1 MSERVKR
8 SDVINY
14 LFRLLFI
21 FSLCLLVTSSV
32 WGDFQTGE
40 DAYYQ
45 GDYATALKEFLP
57 LAEQGDGKA
66 QYRLGCMYEFG
77 NGMRKD
83 EEEADLWYRKAHP
96 KLRLLAEQGDAEAQY
111 YLGGMYSD
119 GDGVDKDETEGE
131 KWYSK
136 AYQEFLPLAEQGDG
150 KAQYRLG
157 YMYNY
162 GYGVEENDVEA
173 VRWYRKAAE
182 QGHARAQVSL
192 GYMYDKGYGVS
203 KDYAEAVGWYRKAA
217 EQGYDRGQYNL
228 GVMYRNGRGVAK
240 DDVEA
245 VGWYRKAAEQG
256 YASAQNNLG
265 WMYDNGYGVAKDYIT
280 AYMWYI
286 LAEAGGEKQNAPK
299 NRENLSKKMT
309 SAQIAEARRRADE
322 WKRRKEQPPESKP
335 QATSSS
341 KPKAKVPPALPPI
354 LSIEEITFSEG
365 VLDAEET
372 ATLKIR
378 IKNVG
383 PGDARNLKVE
393 LSGELQGVSFPRST
407 DVPTIAKGGGEQTV
421 AIRIRGGH
429 DLPTATASLAI
440 RVIEPQF
447 NQRIQGKRLRFSTR
461 AFRSPELFLADAAVV
476 EGTSASPNNRI
487 DVNEMVE
494 LKFYVQNK
502 GIGAA
507 EQVAVEVE
515 NTQAGVRFLGV
526 GSHYVQEAP
535 LFSRIE
541 AGKYELVTYTYFV
554 DSRFTA
560 SELRFKINVRERYRK
575 YGFSDVKAVA
585 INTELDA
592 FGTIAELPRDD
603 VGSHQRVEI
612 EDLPDL
618 EIDVRK
624 DIPKTSMTNPQA
636 VAVVIGNRNYT
647 YLGVPDV
654 DFAHNDA
661 LIVKEYLIRTL
672 GYKQENILY
681 RQDATKGTFEE
692 VFGTKD
698 NHQGKLFNYVSPEG
712 LSDIFIYYSGHG
724 APDVKSPLATK
735 PSYLVPVDANPS
747 NVSFGGY
754 PLDVL
759 YQNLKQTPY
768 RHATVV
774 IDACFSGTSAGGT
787 LIGEISGLGLPTLEI
802 PGISQ
807 DRSAIFTATGSQQVA
822 NWYRDKQHSL
832 FTYFFL
838 KALRGEADGD
848 GDNRLTASEISEYVH
863 RHVLSTARRY
873 HSRDQNPQLIGN
885 QDAVLVTY

>member
-8 SDVINY
+8 TDAINY

-21 FSLCLLVTSSV
+21 FCLLVASSA
-32 WGDFQTGE
+32 WGDFQAGE
-40 DAYYQ
+40 DAYYR
-45 GDYATALKEFLP
+45 GDYATALKEFRP

-66 QYRLGCMYEFG
+66 QYRLGCMYEG
-77 NGMRKD
+77 SRGVGKD
-83 EEEADLWYRKAHP
+83 ETEAKKWYSKAYLN
-96 KLRLLAEQGDAEAQY
+96 LRPLAEQGDAEAQY
-111 YLGGMYSD
+111 YLGSMYSD
-119 GDGVDKDETEGE
+119 GESVGKDETEGE

-136 AYQEFLPLAEQGDG
+136 AYQGFLPLAGQGDG

-162 GYGVEENDVEA
+162 GRGVEEDDVEA

-182 QGHARAQVSL
+182 QGYATAQNNL
-192 GYMYDKGYGVS
+192 GWMYHNGYGVP
-203 KDYAEAVGWYRKAA
+203 KDYDEAVK
-217 EQGYDRGQYNL
+217 
-228 GVMYRNGRGVAK
+228 
-240 DDVEA
+240 
-245 VGWYRKAAEQG
+245 WYRKAAEQG
-256 YASAQNNLG
+256 YATAQNNLG
-265 WMYDNGYGVAKDYIT
+265 WMYHNGYGVPQDYIT

-286 LAEAGGEKQNAPK
+286 LAEAGGEKQYASK
-299 NRENLSKKMT
+299 NRENVSRKMT
-309 SAQIAEARRRADE
+309 SAQIAEGKRRADE
-322 WKRRKEQPPESKP
+322 WKQRKEQLASRPKVTP
-335 QATSSS
+335 QVTNRSST
-341 KPKAKVPPALPPI
+341 KPKQQVTPALPPI

-372 ATLKIR
+372 ATLKVR

-393 LSGELQGVSFPRST
+393 LSGELQGLSFPQST
-407 DVPTIAKGGGEQTV
+407 NVPTIAKGGGEKTV
-421 AIRIRGGH
+421 VIRIRGGH

-447 NQRIQGKRLRFSTR
+447 KQQIQGKRLRFSTR

-476 EGTSASPNNRI
+476 EGRSASPNNRI

-502 GIGAA
+502 GVGAA

-515 NTQAGVRFLGV
+515 NTQSGVQFLGV
-526 GSHYVQEAP
+526 GRQYTQTHP

-541 AGKYELVTYTYFV
+541 AGKYELVTYHYFV
-554 DSRFTA
+554 NSEFTA
-560 SELRFKINVRERYRK
+560 SELRFAIRTRERYGK
-575 YGFSDVKAVA
+575 YGFSDTKAVA

-592 FGTIAELPRDD
+592 FGTIAELPRDNM
-603 VGSHQRVEI
+603 GSHQRVEI

-624 DIPKTSMTNPQA
+624 DIPKTGMTNPQA

-647 YLGVPDV
+647 YRDVPDV

-672 GYKQENILY
+672 GYKQENIIY

-692 VFGTKD
+692 VFGTRD
-698 NHQGKLFNYVSPEG
+698 NHRGKLFNYVLPEG

-724 APDVKSPLATK
+724 APDVKSSLDEK

-747 NVSFGGY
+747 NVSLGGY
-754 PLDVL
+754 SLDVL
-759 YQNLKQTPY
+759 YENLKQTPY

-774 IDACFSGTSAGGT
+774 IDACFSGMSAGGT

-838 KALRGEADGD
+838 KALRGEADVN
-848 GDNRLTASEISEYVH
+848 GDNRLTASEISEYVG
-863 RHVLSTARRY
+863 RQVLSTARRY
-873 HSRDQNPQLIGN
+873 HSRDQNPHLIGN